1 MWSAERKLALSI
13 KQEIFSRLEELETLF
28 AWTCIIFSVAAQ
40 FMACRF
46 YLPYIQ
52 GQGQISAPR
61 AICIKLAFSLL
72 SKQIGMNKI
81 K

>member
-28 AWTCIIFSVAAQ
+28 AWICIIFSVAAQ

-46 YLPYIQ
+46 ICC
-52 GQGQISAPR
+52 IFRVR
-61 AICIKLAFSLL
+61 AKLVRPEQFALNWRFHF
-72 SKQIGMNKI
+72 
-81 K
+81 